1 MSQSKIYVGNL
12 SYDTKEAD
20 LESFFSKYGPLT
32 EVKLIKDIHTGRS
45 KGFAFLTFEDQKAA
59 EASLEANDTELQGR
73 KIRVNI
79 AKDTGGRRGGGGFR
93 KGGGGQSRFRGNGGG
108 WSNHGGDRDRY

>member
-1 MSQSKIYVGNL
+1 MSQQSKIYVGNL

-20 LESFFSKYGPLT
+20 LEAFFTKYGELS
-32 EVKLIKDIHTGRS
+32 EVKLIQDSNTGRS
-45 KGFAFLTFEDQKAA
+45 KGFAFITFENQKDA

-79 AKDTGGRRGGGGFR
+79 AEDKKRGGSGSR
-93 KGGGGQSRFRGNGGG
+93 GGQSRFHDNNNF
-108 WSNHGGDRDRY
+108 SNRDRY

>member
-12 SYDTKEAD
+12 SYDTKDTD
-20 LESFFSKYGPLT
+20 LEEFFSKYGQLS
-32 EVKLIKDIHTGRS
+32 EVKLIQDSQTGRS
-45 KGFAFLTFEDQKAA
+45 KGFAFLTFENQQDA

-79 AKDTGGRRGGGGFR
+79 AEDKKRGGSGSRGGRSG
-93 KGGGGQSRFRGNGGG
+93 FRGNNNY
-108 WSNHGGDRDRY
+108 SNRDRERY